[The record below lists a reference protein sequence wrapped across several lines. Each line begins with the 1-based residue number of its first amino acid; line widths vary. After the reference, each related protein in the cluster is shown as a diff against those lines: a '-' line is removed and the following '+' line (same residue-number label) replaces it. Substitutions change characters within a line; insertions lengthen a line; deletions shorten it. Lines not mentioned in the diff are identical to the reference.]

1 MTPPP
6 SPLLILSFFL
16 LHLNLHPRSLNN
28 TTMNNHNNSNSS
40 NNDNKNRYKQKQLA
54 AATTTSTTATIVAAE
69 VAIQGVSCSFR
80 HMSAAVYLH
89 NRRCDIR

>member
-69 VAIQGVSCSFR
+69 VAIARGLLFVSP
-80 HMSAAVYLH
+80 HE
-89 NRRCDIR
+89 RRCVSPQSAM